1 MEYSSY
7 TVEKKEY
14 IKDGKISTKGYGIV
28 AMSVMDDATVSN
40 DAKALYVYLVCKSGG
55 TNCCYP
61 SNKTIMKALKMSP
74 VTLRKYKNELLD
86 KGLVR
91 IEERKQKSG
100 RLTSNSY
107 IPTKIRREQFP
118 NEENCD

>member
-1 MEYSSY
+1 MENSY
-7 TVEKKEY
+7 LVEKKEY

-28 AMSVMDDATVSN
+28 ATSVMDDETVSN
-40 DAKALYVYLVCKSGG
+40 NAKTLYVYLVCKSGG

-74 VTLRKYKNELLD
+74 VTLRKYKNELLV

-107 IPTKIRREQFP
+107 FPTKIKQGQFSD
-118 NEENCD
+118 EENCD